1 MAWEIGNYYLV
12 TYCIAYSTYSYIT
25 NGSGTTSHRVRSAS
39 EVCVVASNFPD
50 ESLPANEDGD
60 FRADLPSRLG
70 GGASRPAHTEARA
83 ELRDRE
89 TYYAELRF
97 AVHCQSRSIPA
108 PRAALD
114 HEGSEAWTHGASA
127 KSAQENNSAPE
138 ARAAETGAPEGESWD
153 DMITRFD
160 DTWT

>member
-1 MAWEIGNYYLV
+1 M
-12 TYCIAYSTYSYIT
+12 
-25 NGSGTTSHRVRSAS
+25 
-39 EVCVVASNFPD
+39 ASNYPD
-50 ESLPANEDGD
+50 EGLPADEGGD
-60 FRADLPSRLG
+60 YSADLPFRTG
-70 GGASRPAHTEARA
+70 GNGRPPHTEARA

-114 HEGSEAWTHGASA
+114 NEDVTWSDRASA
-127 KSAQENNSAPE
+127 PSAQDNHAREG
-138 ARAAETGAPEGESWD
+138 RAAEDGGTEGESWD
-153 DMITRFD
+153 DMIARFG

>member
-1 MAWEIGNYYLV
+1 MASS
-12 TYCIAYSTYSYIT
+12 C
-25 NGSGTTSHRVRSAS
+25 
-39 EVCVVASNFPD
+39 PD
-50 ESLPANEDGD
+50 EGRPANEGGD
-60 FRADLPSRLG
+60 HRAGLPFRSG
-70 GGASRPAHTEARA
+70 GNSHPAHTEARA

-114 HEGSEAWTHGASA
+114 DEASGEHG
-127 KSAQENNSAPE
+127 
-138 ARAAETGAPEGESWD
+138 RTEGESWD
-153 DMITRFD
+153 EMIARFD